1 MGDLPQPDQGVL
13 SENFWT
19 ENQQQMRRQMANQ
32 QIGNNNNQ
40 PANINQNNNND
51 PASNYMVNGSLS
63 LNAENTSNDYLPLQG
78 LNEHDNGNGIS
89 SSLMTNWNQQQPQQ
103 HQQQLLG
110 SFDPSSSRKRNEEA
124 MSGKYNN
131 NSRDITDD
139 IYKTALDSLKGA
151 SDGFHYSKKLK
162 IEKE

>member
-19 ENQQQMRRQMANQ
+19 ENQQQMRRQLANQ
-32 QIGNNNNQ
+32 QINNSNNQ
-40 PANINQNNNND
+40 PANISQSNNND
-51 PASNYMVNGSLS
+51 LASNYMVNGSLS
-63 LNAENTSNDYLPLQG
+63 LNAESTSNDYLSRQG
-78 LNEHDNGNGIS
+78 LNEHDNGNGT
-89 SSLMTNWNQQQPQQ
+89 SSLMTNWNQQQSQQ
-103 HQQQLLG
+103 HQQQLSG
-110 SFDPSSSRKRNEEA
+110 SFDPSSSRKRDKEA
-124 MSGKYNN
+124 MSGNYNSH
-131 NSRDITDD
+131 SRDITDD